1 MNLAPLALVVLVS
14 GSVLAEN
21 GSPARVYVYTPLAE
35 GMTEEEVRGL
45 LDSARDVTEALGRR
59 KSDFLVVSA
68 ADEAEVI
75 VEVASREERDVSPGG
90 FGGATVTRF
99 RETIVR
105 LKVKCGEKQSELKG
119 IGRPSWKSAAKDVVE
134 RLAKWVRSQRTR
146 ETAGLQPA
154 VPVLR

>member
-1 MNLAPLALVVLVS
+1 MILAPVALVVLVS
-14 GSVLAEN
+14 GFLPAEN
-21 GSPARVYVYTPLAE
+21 GSPARVYVHAALGG
-35 GMTEEEVRGL
+35 GMTEEEERGL
-45 LDSARDVTEALGRR
+45 VDSARDVTDALGRR

-68 ADEAEVI
+68 AEEAEVI

-105 LKVKCGEKQSELKG
+105 LKVTCGEKQSELKG

-134 RLAKWVRSQRTR
+134 RLAKWVRSHRTR
-146 ETAGLQPA
+146 ETAGLRPA